1 MNTSATC
8 GSSGSTPTSRFQSL
22 SDPDSLREF
31 ARNLRE
37 GIYISTLDGRILDA
51 NPAFLEMYG
60 VSSLAELEGYT
71 GADLV
76 ADPRRHHEQMA
87 LMQRFGSVREFEIV
101 ILRLDGGTRTAI
113 STCYLTSD
121 PATGE
126 QFVHGILIDITA
138 RKALEAKLFEMST
151 HDALTGALNRRH
163 LLEVEEAF
171 AREADAAFGCIFID
185 IDQFKL
191 FNDTHGHQ
199 KGDEVLVRM
208 ARFLM
213 RNIRA
218 EESVVR
224 IGGDEFLV
232 LLHNADLAAT
242 QRVAERFRDEAL
254 RTAPVPFSLGYAS
267 REPGESLTH
276 LIDRADLGLIAVRVE
291 RRQSDPRS
299 RPTFN
304 TSSPPPADHAP
315 RP

>member
-1 MNTSATC
+1 MKTSAAR
-8 GSSGSTPTSRFQSL
+8 GSSGSKPNSRFQSL

-60 VSSLAELEGYT
+60 ALTLADLAGLTGAEL
-71 GADLV
+71 V
-76 ADPRRHHEQMA
+76 VDPGRHREQMA
-87 LMQRFGSVREFEIV
+87 LMERFGSVREFEV
-101 ILRLDGGTRTAI
+101 MILRLDGDTRTAL
-113 STCYLTSD
+113 STCYLTRD

-138 RKALEAKLFEMST
+138 RKTLEAKLFEMST

-163 LLEVEEAF
+163 LLEIEETFQRDPNAP
-171 AREADAAFGCIFID
+171 FGCIFID

-213 RNIRA
+213 RHVRA

-242 QRVAERFRDEAL
+242 ELVADRFRDEAL
-254 RTAPVPFSLGYAS
+254 RTAPVSFSLGYSS
-267 REPGESLTH
+267 REPGESLPH
-276 LIDRADLGLIAVRVE
+276 LIDRADLGLMAVRVE
-291 RRQSDPRS
+291 RRMSDPRG
-299 RPTFN
+299 RPAFEEHDRGR
-304 TSSPPPADHAP
+304 SVDKHP
-315 RP
+315 

>member
-1 MNTSATC
+1 MTTSAAR
-8 GSSGSTPTSRFQSL
+8 GSSGSKPNSRFQSL

-60 VSSLAELEGYT
+60 ASSLSELEGFT
-71 GADLV
+71 GAELV
-76 ADPRRHHEQMA
+76 VDPGRHREQMA
-87 LMQRFGSVREFEIV
+87 LTERFGSVREFEV
-101 ILRLDGGTRTAI
+101 MILRLDGETRTAL
-113 STCYLTSD
+113 STCYLTRD

-126 QFVHGILIDITA
+126 RFVHGILIDISA
-138 RKALEAKLFEMST
+138 RKSLEAKLLEMST

-163 LLEVEEAF
+163 LLEIEETF
-171 AREADAAFGCIFID
+171 QRDPDTPFGCLFID

-213 RNIRA
+213 RHVRA

-242 QRVAERFRDEAL
+242 ELVAERFREEAL
-254 RTAPVPFSLGYAS
+254 RTAPVPFSLGYSS
-267 REPGESLTH
+267 REPGESLPH
-276 LIDRADLGLIAVRVE
+276 LIDRADLGLMAVRVE
-291 RRQSDPRS
+291 RRMSDPRG
-299 RPTFN
+299 RPAFEIHDRGA
-304 TSSPPPADHAP
+304 SIDQHP
-315 RP
+315 

>member
-8 GSSGSTPTSRFQSL
+8 GSSDSKPTSRSQSL

-60 VSSLAELEGYT
+60 VSSLADLEAYT

-76 ADPRRHHEQMA
+76 VDPARHRDLMA
-87 LMQRFGSVREFEIV
+87 LMERFGSVREFEV
-101 ILRLDGGTRTAI
+101 MILRPDGGTRTAL
-113 STCYLTSD
+113 STCYLTRDAAS
-121 PATGE
+121 GE

-163 LLEVEEAF
+163 LLEIEESF
-171 AREADAAFGCIFID
+171 ARDPNAPFGCIFID

-213 RNIRA
+213 RHVRA

-224 IGGDEFLV
+224 IGGDEFIV
-232 LLHNADLAAT
+232 LLHDADLAAT
-242 QRVAERFRDEAL
+242 ELVADRFREEAL
-254 RTAPVPFSLGYAS
+254 RTAPVPFSLGYSS
-267 REPGESLTH
+267 REPGESLPH
-276 LIDRADLGLIAVRVE
+276 LIDRADLGLMAVRVE
-291 RRQSDPRS
+291 RRMSDPRG
-299 RPTFN
+299 RPAFD
-304 TSSPPPADHAP
+304 TSEG
-315 RP
+315 

>member
-1 MNTSATC
+1 MNTTASC
-8 GSSGSTPTSRFQSL
+8 GSSGSKPTSRFQSL
-22 SDPDSLREF
+22 SDPDNLREF

-37 GIYISTLDGRILDA
+37 GIYISTRDGRILDA

-60 VSSLAELEGYT
+60 VSSLAELAAYT

-76 ADPRRHHEQMA
+76 ADPARHREQME
-87 LMQRFGSVREFEIV
+87 LMERFGSVREFEIK
-101 ILRLDGGTRTAI
+101 ILRPDGETRTAL

-126 QFVHGILIDITA
+126 RFVHGILIDITG

-163 LLEVEEAF
+163 LFEIEEAF
-171 AREADAAFGCIFID
+171 ARDPNAPFGCIFID

-191 FNDTHGHQ
+191 YNDTHGHQ

-213 RNIRA
+213 RHVRA

-224 IGGDEFLV
+224 VGGDEFLV
-232 LLHNADLAAT
+232 LLNNADLAAT
-242 QRVAERFRDEAL
+242 QLVADRFREEAL

-267 REPGESLTH
+267 REPGELLTH
-276 LIDRADLGLIAVRVE
+276 LIDRADLGLMAVRVE
-291 RRQSDPRS
+291 RRMSDPRGRS
-299 RPTFN
+299 ALDN
-304 TSSPPPADHAP
+304 I
-315 RP
+315 